1 MYVIYKENFI
11 PGVGG
16 VHPQGIETG
25 LGNYNDWNLAD
36 CPESKIHNYGEFDFV
51 AVNTQIVRGIQ
62 LLDSIIEEDNEEI
75 NEEVDTLVVEDATK
89 ITLSDQDKID
99 VEATKTFI
107 NNLELKLVTRAK
119 VREMKDLEDDLV
131 DIKRLTQTLITFTID
146 DWKNKSEAEKN
157 ASKYKSVMDALTHTV
172 AENIGV
178 LSTIEKDLDKIQE
191 IVDMEIEIANVVDEY
206 YLTKKL

>member
-1 MYVIYKENFI
+1 MYVIYKENFV

-16 VHPQGIETG
+16 VHPQGIDTG
-25 LGNYNDWNLAD
+25 LGNYNGWNLAE
-36 CPESKIHNYGEFDFV
+36 CPESKIHNYSEFDFI
-51 AVNTQIVRGIQ
+51 AVEAKIVRGIQ
-62 LLDSIIEEDNEEI
+62 LLDSIIDEDNESLEG
-75 NEEVDTLVVEDATK
+75 VDTLIVDDVTNT
-89 ITLSDQDKID
+89 TLTDQDKLD

-131 DIKRLTQTLITFTID
+131 DVKRLAQTLITFTVD
-146 DWKNKSEAEKN
+146 DWKNKSEVEKS
-157 ASKYKSVMDALTHTV
+157 ASKYKSVMDGLTSAV
-172 AENIGV
+172 AENIGA

-191 IVDMEIEIANVVDEY
+191 IVDMEINIAKVVDEY